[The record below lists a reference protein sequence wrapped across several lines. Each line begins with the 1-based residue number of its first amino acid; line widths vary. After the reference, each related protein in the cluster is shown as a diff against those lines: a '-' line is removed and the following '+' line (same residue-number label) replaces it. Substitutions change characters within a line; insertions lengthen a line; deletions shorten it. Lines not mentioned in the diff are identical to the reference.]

1 MSEAER
7 PPGEASAQPSGGAT
21 NKTLGL
27 IAGGGALPRAVAES
41 ARAAGRAVFVV
52 PLVGSVTED
61 WVKDFPHE
69 FLSPG
74 EPGRIIK
81 ALKGAGA
88 ADVLLAG
95 KVDRPKF
102 NEMKL
107 DAKGMLLL
115 PKAIAAA
122 KKGDDALLR
131 FIVGICED
139 AGLNAVSVAEAAP
152 ALVAGEG
159 PLGVHAPSDEH
170 KADIAQAFRIVRT
183 LGMLDVGQA
192 AVVCEGLALAV
203 EAAEGTDAVLAR
215 VGTLRE
221 SLRGTADKNRGVL
234 VKALKPTQ
242 DAKTDM
248 PVVGVETVRNA
259 AAVYLAGIAV
269 EAGAALILDKQ
280 AVAAEADRLGL
291 FVVGMKP

>member
-1 MSEAER
+1 L
-7 PPGEASAQPSGGAT
+7 T
-21 NKTLGL
+21 TLGL
-27 IAGGGALPRAVAES
+27 IAGGGELPRAVAEA
-41 ARAAGRAVFVV
+41 ARSAGRGVFVV
-52 PLVGSVTED
+52 ALAGSVSED

-95 KVDRPKF
+95 RVDRPKF

-139 AGLNAVSVAEAAP
+139 EGLRAISVAEAAP

-159 PLGVHAPSDEH
+159 MLGAVTPRDEH
-170 KADIAQAFRIVRT
+170 KADIAQAFRIVHA
-183 LGMLDVGQA
+183 LGALDVGQA
-192 AVVCEGLALAV
+192 AVVCEGLALSV
-203 EAAEGTDAVLAR
+203 EAAEGTDAMLAR

-221 SLRGTADKNRGVL
+221 SLCGTAQKRRGVL

-248 PVVGVETVRNA
+248 PVVGVQTVRNA
-259 AAVYLAGIAV
+259 AAVHLAGIAV
-269 EAGAALILDKQ
+269 EAGAALILNKDV
-280 AVAAEADRLGL
+280 VAAEADRLGL
-291 FVVGMKP
+291 FVIGVKP

>member
-1 MSEAER
+1 MPER
-7 PPGEASAQPSGGAT
+7 PPGEAAAKPSGGAT
-21 NKTLGL
+21 NVLGL
-27 IAGGGALPRAVAES
+27 IAGGGELPRAVAQA
-41 ARAAGRAVFVV
+41 ARAAGREVFVV
-52 PLVGSVTED
+52 PLLGSVTED
-61 WVKDFPHE
+61 WINSFHHE

-81 ALKGAGA
+81 ALKAHGVQE
-88 ADVLLAG
+88 VLLCG
-95 KVDRPKF
+95 RVDRPKF

-107 DAKGMLLL
+107 DAKGVLLL

-122 KKGDDALLR
+122 RKGDDALLR

-139 AGLNAVSVAEAAP
+139 EGLRAISVADAAP

-159 PLGVHAPSDEH
+159 ALGRVKPGVEDSADIEQAFEIVHA
-170 KADIAQAFRIVRT
+170 
-183 LGMLDVGQA
+183 LGALDVGQA

-203 EAAEGTDAVLAR
+203 EAAEGTDAMLAR
-215 VGTLRE
+215 IPNLRE
-221 SLRGTADKNRGVL
+221 SLRGTAAKKRGVL

-248 PVVGVETVRNA
+248 PVVGVQTVRNA
-259 AAVYLAGIAV
+259 AAAFLSGIAV

-291 FVVGMKP
+291 FVVGIKK

>member
-1 MSEAER
+1 M
-7 PPGEASAQPSGGAT
+7 PGASARGSGVTA
-21 NKTLGL
+21 LGL
-27 IAGGGALPRAVAES
+27 IAGGGELPRAVAEA
-41 ARAAGRAVFVV
+41 AREAGRAVFVV

-81 ALKGAGA
+81 ALNAAGA
-88 ADVLLAG
+88 DEVLLCG
-95 KVDRPKF
+95 RVDRPKF

-107 DAKGMLLL
+107 DAKGVLLL

-139 AGLNAVSVAEAAP
+139 AGLKAISVAEAAP
-152 ALVAGEG
+152 SLVAAEG
-159 PLGVHAPSDEH
+159 PLGRLAPDTEQGADIERAFKIVHA
-170 KADIAQAFRIVRT
+170 
-183 LGMLDVGQA
+183 LGALDVGQGA
-192 AVVCEGLALAV
+192 IVCEGLALAV
-203 EAAEGTDAVLAR
+203 EAAEGTDAMLR
-215 VGTLRE
+215 RIPDLRE
-221 SLRGTADKNRGVL
+221 SLRGTAEKKRGVL

-259 AAVYLAGIAV
+259 AAAYLAGIAV

-291 FVVGMKP
+291 FVTGIRP

>member
-1 MSEAER
+1 V
-7 PPGEASAQPSGGAT
+7 SGAAP
-21 NKTLGL
+21 LGL
-27 IAGGGALPRAVAES
+27 IAGGGELPRAVALAVRE
-41 ARAAGRAVFVV
+41 AGREVFVV
-52 PLVGSVTED
+52 PLSGSVSED
-61 WVKDFPHE
+61 WIKDFPHE
-69 FLSPG
+69 FHSPG

-107 DAKGMLLL
+107 DAKGVMLL

-122 KKGDDALLR
+122 RKGDDALLR

-139 AGLNAVSVAEAAP
+139 EGLNAVSVADAAP

-159 PLGVHAPSDEH
+159 ALGRTLPNDEH
-170 KADIAQAFRIVRT
+170 KADIEQAFRIVHA
-183 LGMLDVGQA
+183 LGALDVGQA
-192 AVVCEGLALAV
+192 AVVCEGLALSV
-203 EAAEGTDAVLAR
+203 EAAEGTDTMLAR

-221 SLRGTADKNRGVL
+221 SLRGTQAARRGVL
-234 VKALKPTQ
+234 AKALKPTQ

-248 PVVGVETVRNA
+248 PVVGVQTVKNA
-259 AAVYLAGIAV
+259 AAVHLAGIAV
-269 EAGAALILDKQ
+269 EAGGALILDKR

-291 FVVGMKP
+291 FVVGVRP

>member
-1 MSEAER
+1 MSA
-7 PPGEASAQPSGGAT
+7 
-21 NKTLGL
+21 LGL
-27 IAGGGALPRAVAES
+27 IAGGGELPRAVAEA

-61 WVKDFPHE
+61 WVQNFPHE

-88 ADVLLAG
+88 AEVLLAG
-95 KVDRPKF
+95 RVDRPKF
-102 NEMKL
+102 SEMKL

-139 AGLNAVSVAEAAP
+139 EGLKAISVAQAAP

-159 PLGVHAPSDEH
+159 PLGRVAPNDEH
-170 KADIAQAFRIVRT
+170 KADITQAFKIVHA
-183 LGMLDVGQA
+183 LGALDVGQA

-203 EAAEGTDAVLAR
+203 EAAEGTDAMLTR
-215 VGTLRE
+215 IGTLRE
-221 SLRGTADKNRGVL
+221 SLRGTESKKRGVL

-248 PVVGVETVRNA
+248 PVVGVQTVRNA
-259 AAVYLAGIAV
+259 ATVHLAGIAL
-269 EAGAALILDKQ
+269 EAGVALILDKQ

-291 FVVGMKP
+291 FVTGVKP

>member
-1 MSEAER
+1 V
-7 PPGEASAQPSGGAT
+7 T
-21 NKTLGL
+21 VLGL
-27 IAGGGALPRAVAES
+27 IAGGGELPRAVAT
-41 ARAAGRAVFVV
+41 AAKAAGREVFVV
-52 PLVGSVTED
+52 ALVGSVTED
-61 WVKDFPHE
+61 WINAFPHE

-81 ALKGAGA
+81 AFRNAGVQH
-88 ADVLLAG
+88 VLLCG
-95 KVDRPKF
+95 RVDRPKF

-115 PKAIAAA
+115 PRAIAAA

-139 AGLNAVSVAEAAP
+139 DGLTAIGVAEAAP
-152 ALVAGEG
+152 GLVCGEG
-159 PLGVHAPSDEH
+159 PLGRVAPQPEHRADIERAFAIVHA
-170 KADIAQAFRIVRT
+170 
-183 LGMLDVGQA
+183 LGTLDVGQA

-203 EAAEGTDAVLAR
+203 EAAEGTDAMLGRIA
-215 VGTLRE
+215 GLRE
-221 SLRGTADKNRGVL
+221 SLRGTAARPRGVL

-248 PVVGVETVRNA
+248 PVVGVQTVRNA
-259 AAVYLAGIAV
+259 AAAHLAGIAL
-269 EAGAALILDKQ
+269 EAGASLILDKA

-291 FVVGMKP
+291 FVIGVKP

>member
-1 MSEAER
+1 MS
-7 PPGEASAQPSGGAT
+7 
-21 NKTLGL
+21 TLGL
-27 IAGGGALPRAVAES
+27 IAGGGELPRAVAEA
-41 ARAAGRAVFVV
+41 ARSAGRSVFVV
-52 PLVGSVTED
+52 PLVGSMNGD
-61 WVKDFPHE
+61 WVQDFPHE

-95 KVDRPKF
+95 RVDRPKF
-102 NEMKL
+102 SEMKL
-107 DAKGMLLL
+107 DAKGVMLL

-139 AGLNAVSVAEAAP
+139 EGLNAVSVAEAAP
-152 ALVAGEG
+152 ALVADEG
-159 PLGVHAPSDEH
+159 ALGAILPNDEN
-170 KADIAQAFRIVRT
+170 KADIERAFKIVHA
-183 LGMLDVGQA
+183 LGALDVGQA

-203 EAAEGTDAVLAR
+203 EAAEGTDAMLAR
-215 VGTLRE
+215 IGTLRE
-221 SLRGTADKNRGVL
+221 NLRGTSGRSRGVL

-248 PVVGVETVRNA
+248 PVVGVETVKNA
-259 AAVYLAGIAV
+259 AAAHLSGIAL
-269 EAGAALILDKQ
+269 EAGAALILDKR
-280 AVAAEADRLGL
+280 AVAAEADRQGL
-291 FVVGMKP
+291 FVVGIRP

>member
-1 MSEAER
+1 V
-7 PPGEASAQPSGGAT
+7 SGGG
-21 NKTLGL
+21 TLGL
-27 IAGGGALPRAVAES
+27 IAGGGELPRAVAMA
-41 ARAAGRAVFVV
+41 ARAHGRQVFVV
-52 PLVGSVTED
+52 PLLGSITEN
-61 WVKDFPHE
+61 WVQDFPHE

-81 ALKGAGA
+81 ALKAAGTGE
-88 ADVLLAG
+88 VLLAG
-95 KVDRPKF
+95 RVDRPKF

-107 DAKGMLLL
+107 DAKGVLLL

-139 AGLNAVSVAEAAP
+139 AGLRAISVAEAAP
-152 ALVAGEG
+152 SLVADEG
-159 PLGVHAPSDEH
+159 ALGAYAPKAEH
-170 KADIAQAFRIVRT
+170 KADIEQAFRIVHA
-183 LGMLDVGQA
+183 LGGLDVGQA

-203 EAAEGTDAVLAR
+203 EAAEGTDAMLSRIAD
-215 VGTLRE
+215 LRE
-221 SLRGTADKNRGVL
+221 TLRGTADKRRGVL

-259 AAVYLAGIAV
+259 AGAFLSGIAV

-280 AVAAEADRLGL
+280 AVKAEADRQGL
-291 FVVGMKP
+291 FVVGIKP